1 MRIWVLVLL
10 LVCQAGAEMVQDIL
24 VDVPAQRLIANLEKR
39 GAQDAHAQYLLGRVY
54 SLAYAQ
60 KLSVLKVEKG
70 KQDPYFG
77 QLDPGFPP
85 QAPAAG
91 DAAARTANLTK
102 AIACFRRAVQLD
114 PENLSAR
121 LGLGWC
127 LEQAGDKK
135 GALTQYRRVFAASYA
150 REKAG
155 RTSALLPSMG
165 VETARYL
172 ERLLDPKKDAAE
184 LAEVKKKSAEL
195 AAMPRGV
202 TPVLL
207 PLERG
212 TSFEELVRPAA
223 AVRFDLDGTG
233 ARPWGWLTP
242 RAGWLVYRQRERRIK
257 SGLQLLGGVSWW
269 VFWQDGYEAMS
280 ALDDDGNG
288 WLEGPELDDLEVW
301 QDADGDGR
309 SRPEELL
316 SLPSLGIVGLRCSG
330 QQHPLGFPYSPG
342 GVRYAD
348 GGSGDSYDW
357 MPTSEAPSALPANP

>member
-1 MRIWVLVLL
+1 MRLWLLVLL
-10 LVCQAGAEMVQDIL
+10 LFCRAGAEMVQDIL
-24 VDVPAQRLIANLEKR
+24 VDVPAARLIANLEKR
-39 GAQDAHAQYLLGRVY
+39 GQKDAHAQYLLGRVY

-85 QAPAAG
+85 QAPAPG
-91 DAAARTANLTK
+91 DAASRKANLDK
-102 AIACFRRAVQLD
+102 AIACFRRAVLLD
-114 PENLSAR
+114 PQNLSAR

-135 GALTQYRRVFAASYA
+135 GALVQYRKVFASAYV
-150 REKAG
+150 REKSG
-155 RTSALLPSMG
+155 QYPGLLPSMG
-165 VETARYL
+165 SETARYL

-184 LAEVKKKSAEL
+184 LAEVKQKAAEL
-195 AAMPRGV
+195 AAMPRAV
-202 TPVLL
+202 TPVMI

-212 TSFEELVRPAA
+212 AAFEQLVDPAA

-233 ARPWGWLTP
+233 PRSWGWLTP
-242 RAGWLVYRQRERRIK
+242 RAGWLVYRQRETRIK

-269 VFWQDGYEAMS
+269 VFWEDGYEAMS

-288 WLEGPELDDLEVW
+288 WLEGSELDSLAVW
-301 QDADGDGR
+301 QDADQDGR
-309 SRPEELL
+309 SHPEELL
-316 SLPSLGIVGLRCSG
+316 SLDALGIVGLRCAG
-330 QQHPLGFPYSPG
+330 QPHRLGFPYSPG

-348 GGSGDSYDW
+348 GTRGDSYDW
-357 MPTSEAPSALPANP
+357 MPTSGAPSALPAPP